1 MQLKEARLYLDYTAH
16 GGREGMAVAGSTWQY
31 QCMAAS
37 HIVQQR
43 GSRERVLVFCSLSP
57 FLCCSASPAMEQGG
71 SSYLNQP
78 ILENPSQSYPE
89 ACFRGES
96 RCCQVVNQ
104 YGPSQYG
111 RERALGLAS
120 LVLLLD
126 PACQRWSF
134 NNICC
139 LFLELLWLCRLL
151 HTPGC

>member
-1 MQLKEARLYLDYTAH
+1 MRLKEARLYLAYIAH

-31 QCMAAS
+31 QRMAAG
-37 HIVQQR
+37 HIVQQQ
-43 GSRERVLVFCSLSP
+43 GSRERVLAFCWLFP
-57 FLCCSASPAMEQGG
+57 FLCCSEFPAMEQSG

-78 ILENPSQSYPE
+78 ILENPSQAYPE
-89 ACFRGES
+89 ACLLGES

-111 RERALGLAS
+111 RERALGLAG

-126 PACQRWSF
+126 PACQKRSF

-139 LFLELLWLCRLL
+139 S
-151 HTPGC
+151 